1 MTQTLVVVLGGTR
14 SGKSRFGRDRAAALA
29 VGGPIAYLA
38 TAVPG
43 DPELDDRIARHRR
56 DRPVAWQTIEAGQD
70 LAGAIRGVAAGTTI
84 LLDGLTLW
92 ASLAL
97 GDDPARV
104 DAVLGDDLVRVLEAM
119 ADHDGPVVVVSD
131 EVGLGLVPLDSL
143 GRAFRDLLGIAH
155 QRLVALSDE
164 AWFMVAG
171 RPIALP
177 PAALPSVEAAEPVEP
192 VEPEK
197 PGAGR

>member
-1 MTQTLVVVLGGTR
+1 VTRSLVVVLGGTR

-29 VGGPIAYLA
+29 SGGLVAYVA

-43 DPELDDRIARHRR
+43 DPELDDRIRRHRA
-56 DRPVAWQTIEAGQD
+56 DRPVQWQTVEAGRD
-70 LAGAIRGVAAGTTI
+70 LAAALRGVAAGTTI

-97 GDDPARV
+97 ADDPSAV
-104 DAVLGDDLVRVLEAM
+104 DVVLDGPFTDVLTAI

-131 EVGLGLVPLDSL
+131 EIGLGLVPLDPL

-155 QRLVALSDE
+155 QHLVARSDE

-171 RPIALP
+171 RAMALP
-177 PAALPSVEAAEPVEP
+177 PARDS
-192 VEPEK
+192 
-197 PGAGR
+197 

>member
-1 MTQTLVVVLGGTR
+1 MSQPLVVVLGGTR

-29 VGGPIAYLA
+29 AGGPVTYVA
-38 TAVPG
+38 TALPG
-43 DPELDDRIARHRR
+43 DPELDDRTRRHRA
-56 DRPVAWQTIEAGQD
+56 DRPGDWETIEAGEA
-70 LAGAIRGVAAGTTI
+70 LAAAIRSVPPGTTV

-97 GDDPARV
+97 ADDPTRV
-104 DAVLGDDLVRVLEAM
+104 DDVLDGPFADVLAAI

-131 EVGLGLVPLDSL
+131 EIGLGLVPLDPL

-155 QRLVALSDE
+155 QRLVARSDE

-171 RPIALP
+171 RPLS
-177 PAALPSVEAAEPVEP
+177 LPSP
-192 VEPEK
+192 
-197 PGAGR
+197 PGS